1 MIAALLGGRAALW
14 AGAGAA
20 ALALGAWAY
29 LQGQASVNEAFQRGY
44 HTAFVELQAQ
54 LDAAER
60 REQEAIGNAEQSTGD
75 LGADLD
81 RLRDHLGVQR

>member
-1 MIAALLGGRAALW
+1 MIGALLGGRWALY

-20 ALALGAWAY
+20 LLLALAWAY

-44 HTAFVELQAQ
+44 HAAFVEFQAQ
-54 LDAAER
+54 LDAAEAR
-60 REQEAIGNAEQSTGD
+60 DREAIGNAERSTGD

-81 RLRDHLGVQR
+81 RLRDHLGVQ